1 MRRIDTERPL
11 LSTQDWRRLR
21 GWYRTHGRRLPWR
34 RHKSPWS
41 ILLAETLLHRTRA
54 DIVEALYPVT
64 FSEFPSPKE
73 VVGKKKRWI
82 EIAHRGGLFWRA
94 HKFIKACEILVN
106 DHSGHVPSDRRKL
119 ESLPGVG
126 HYIASA
132 VRCFGFGIAESVTDT
147 NTLRLAGR
155 IAGQP
160 VNPGQ
165 HRSQTVR
172 KLTARLGVN
181 GQPARSKDN
190 YALLDLAALV
200 CRPTKPLCQECPL
213 RFCCST
219 GRNHKVTR
227 L

>member
-21 GWYRTHGRRLPWR
+21 AWYRTNGRRLPWR

-54 DIVEALYPVT
+54 DIVEDLYPVT
-64 FSEFPSPKE
+64 FSEFSSPKE
-73 VVGKKKRWI
+73 VIAKKKRWI
-82 EIAHRGGLFWRA
+82 GISHRGGLFWRA

-106 DHSGHVPSDRRKL
+106 DHGGHVPSDRRKL

-132 VRCFGFGIAESVTDT
+132 VRCFGFGIAEFVTDT

-155 IAGQP
+155 IAGIP
-160 VNPGQ
+160 VNPAH
-165 HRSQTVR
+165 HRSQTLR
-172 KLTARLGVN
+172 KLITRLGTN
-181 GQPARSKDN
+181 SRPLRRNDN
-190 YALLDLAALV
+190 YALLDLAAIV
-200 CRPTKPLCQECPL
+200 CRPTKPRCEECPL
-213 RFCCST
+213 RICCCT
-219 GRNHKVTR
+219 GRARKVIR
-227 L
+227 V